1 MERTAFSNWKRLISY
16 LRPYRWWV
24 TAAVIGTFIG
34 NIFAV
39 AIPWIIGQVVGEGI
53 AEGDAQFMLLAGLG
67 MVGLGIM
74 RGLMGFLARYFGEKL
89 SHFAAYDIRNE
100 VYDKVQNLQFSY
112 HDNSR
117 VGTIVTRSIGD
128 VNELQ
133 RYFAFGLMDS
143 LNIAVL
149 VIGTLAV
156 MFYTSPLLA
165 TIAIL
170 PLIPLVVLSRD
181 FALSVGPMWR
191 QIMERTQT
199 LSNHIQENAI
209 GAQVVRAF
217 AREEHEISRFGE
229 QNAKLFDDF
238 MALISRW
245 ANFLPISSFIAAVST
260 VLVLLAGGW
269 MERGGLNG
277 VDVATVVAFNG
288 YILQMTNPL
297 RFLGFAILLTTQAVS
312 SSDRV
317 FEILDE
323 EINIKSKSDAV
334 QPPEFR
340 GEVRFEN
347 VTFRYEGEKN
357 PALENITFDAQPG
370 EVVGIIGATG
380 SGKSSLI
387 NLLPRFYDVQDG
399 QICID
404 GVDVRDMDLSSLR
417 QHIGIVMQT
426 SLLFSATI
434 AENIAFGHPDASQE
448 RIEAAAKAASAHNFI
463 VDFEN
468 GYDTIVGERG
478 VTLSGGQ
485 RQRVAIARA
494 LLLNPRILILDDSTS
509 SVDTRTEHH
518 IQQALAHLMEGRT
531 TFIIAQ
537 RLTSVIEADKILVL
551 EEGKIVERGTH
562 EQLIEQGG
570 TYAEIYELQMEDQ
583 DRVRAQEAFEGSLNI
598 TQDEGIR
605 STQEF
610 RQLARTIGGD

>member
-1 MERTAFSNWKRLISY
+1 LERTAFSNWKRLISY

>member
-434 AENIAFGHPDASQE
+434 AENIAFGHPDASQK

-562 EQLIEQGG
+562 KQLIEQGG